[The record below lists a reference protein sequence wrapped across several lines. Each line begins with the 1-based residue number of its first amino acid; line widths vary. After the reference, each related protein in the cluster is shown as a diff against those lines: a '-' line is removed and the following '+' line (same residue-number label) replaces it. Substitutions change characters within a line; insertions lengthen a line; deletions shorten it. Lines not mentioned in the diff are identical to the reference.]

1 MPSLMF
7 SNLSWICLSCAYLI
21 TTHISLEGFYI
32 VVSSQPSL
40 SNATLFPL
48 SAGPPRTHKRGSV
61 LANMFKLNSR
71 RPRNRL
77 RNASTLNAAI
87 DIVDIVKDTI
97 EILPVKG
104 VFASASTVLT
114 LIRVSQDLYR
124 LILGTAVK

>member
-1 MPSLMF
+1 M
-7 SNLSWICLSCAYLI
+7 
-21 TTHISLEGFYI
+21 
-32 VVSSQPSL
+32 
-40 SNATLFPL
+40 
-48 SAGPPRTHKRGSV
+48 
-61 LANMFKLNSR
+61 
-71 RPRNRL
+71 RNV
-77 RNASTLNAAI
+77 STLNAAI